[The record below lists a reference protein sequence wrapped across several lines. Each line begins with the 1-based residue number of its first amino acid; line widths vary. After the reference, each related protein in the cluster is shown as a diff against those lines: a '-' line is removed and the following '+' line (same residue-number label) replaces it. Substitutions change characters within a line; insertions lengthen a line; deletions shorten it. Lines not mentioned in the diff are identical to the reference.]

1 MKQNELISKKYKNV
15 CKILIYIE
23 HLLIL
28 TSTVTGW
35 VSIPALTSLVGIPVG
50 IASSART
57 MKISLITAGIKK

>member
-50 IASSART
+50 IASFART